1 MKVRKGIELGDSL
14 IWLGGEA
21 KGQRLNIRVNRY
33 IKVLTSE
40 LIKVIVRA
48 DGDRVK
54 KLLDDYDLVLMTV
67 TRSQEQ
73 EGYIYN
79 SG

>member
-1 MKVRKGIELGDSL
+1 MIQFIELGDSPVR
-14 IWLGGEA
+14 LGGKA

-40 LIKVIVRA
+40 LIKVIMRA

-54 KLLDDYDLVLMTV
+54 KLLDVYDLVLMTV

-73 EGYIYN
+73 EGYFYN
-79 SG
+79 LG